1 MAEFL
6 NGFAALQPY
15 LQNKGEDLLSER
27 GGISIGAGLTG
38 RISMLDIW
46 EPKPGLLLFT
56 LPLPFLFSSERREVA
71 VAAIARVNSRLIVPG
86 FFLRDC
92 SPKWAI
98 LFGTCAYLNHDGTIS
113 SHVVDTLIEVCR
125 TTADRHVAELHAIVR
140 DPEPGSPEEGET
152 AS

>member
-6 NGFAALQPY
+6 DGFAALQPY
-15 LQNKGEDLLSER
+15 LQNKGEDLLRER

-46 EPKPGLLLFT
+46 EPKSGLLLFT
-56 LPLPFLFSSERREVA
+56 LPLPFLFSSDRWEAA
-71 VAAIARVNSRLIVPG
+71 VAAVARINSQLIVPG

-92 SPKWAI
+92 SAKWAI

-113 SHVVDTLIEVCR
+113 SQVVDTVIEVCR
-125 TTADRHVAELHAIVR
+125 TTADRYVSELHQIVK
-140 DPEPGSPEEGET
+140 DD
-152 AS
+152 